1 MSRSDTDSMTVYD
14 SLGPAYSQAFAV
26 FLAHTD
32 QKTNANAWLASQ
44 VSRLARRNV
53 FIDAGA
59 GTGKLTAWLQP
70 HFQQTIAIEPN
81 SSLREELQATCVGA
95 QVVATPIV
103 EAQPDALADFIL
115 CSHVFYYIDRHHW
128 GANLQALTRWLAPGG
143 VLAIALQNP
152 DTDCMRMLRHFT
164 GEAFD
169 LASLGTACGNSAAEQ
184 FEVRIET
191 VEAHVQTDSSQAAYT
206 IAEFMMNLLPLAE
219 PPRRMVL
226 QQYVDTHFRSQDG
239 YRFSCHQDF
248 LRVQRIAS

>member
-1 MSRSDTDSMTVYD
+1 MSHSDTNSITVYD

-32 QKTNANAWLASQ
+32 QKTNANAWLESQ
-44 VSRLARRNV
+44 VSGLARRGV

-59 GTGKLTAWLQP
+59 GTGKLTQWLQP

-81 SSLREELQATCVGA
+81 ASLREELQTTCAGA

-103 EAQPDALADFIL
+103 EAQPNALADFVL

-128 GANLQALTRWLAPGG
+128 GANLQALTRWLATGG

-169 LASLGTACGNSAAEQ
+169 LASLGNTYRDAAAER
-184 FEVRIET
+184 FEVRVET
-191 VEAHVQTDSSQAAYT
+191 VEAHVQTDSAQAAYT
-206 IAEFMMNLLPLAE
+206 IAEFMLNLLPLAM
-219 PPRRMVL
+219 PPRRTEL
-226 QQYVDTHFRSQDG
+226 QQYVDTHFRRHEG

-248 LRVQRIAS
+248 LRVQRVV